1 MDKLEKYQKYLVPII
16 ERCGRLKSK
25 NSNILTQLIIDKERN
40 HYLAMRIGWSNENTR
55 EYGVIMHFD
64 IIDGKIWVQ
73 EDLTDFQPVNDLL
86 EKGVPKEDI
95 VIGFMSEN
103 KRRDTEFAIQ

>member
-1 MDKLEKYQKYLVPII
+1 MDRIEKYRSYLIRII
-16 ERCGRLKSK
+16 KDCAGAK
-25 NSNILTQLIIDKERN
+25 NSNPNILTQLIIDKERD
-40 HYLAMRIGWSNENTR
+40 HYLVMDVGWSNENTR